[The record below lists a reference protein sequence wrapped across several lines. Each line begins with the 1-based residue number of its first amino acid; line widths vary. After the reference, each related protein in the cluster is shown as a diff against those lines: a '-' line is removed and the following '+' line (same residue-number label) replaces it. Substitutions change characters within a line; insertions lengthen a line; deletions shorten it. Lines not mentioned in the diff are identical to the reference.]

1 MTTAEWAQ
9 FIGFGIAGAF
19 GLVCVFDGARRIAGG
34 HAGRGRGGRLAVG
47 VAIVAILGGYA
58 FWQHRMFLD
67 VAAAHRQQ
75 PPARE
80 LPADWGKKVSPA
92 KREALS
98 QGIARQVFVDSGKL
112 TQYVEASGQRKAYA
126 PGQDELK
133 RREAAVLA
141 AARVEQRAASSLV
154 EAVLWLVLGLG
165 ALVFGLCFAFEP
177 APKPADDEVEPP
189 A

>member
-9 FIGFGIAGAF
+9 FIGFGLAGAF
-19 GLVCVFDGARRIAGG
+19 GLVCVFDGTRRLAGG
-34 HAGRGRGGRLAVG
+34 YAGRGRGGRLAVG
-47 VAIVAILGGYA
+47 VAIVVILGGYA
-58 FWQHRMFLD
+58 YWQHRMLVDMTMAFR
-67 VAAAHRQQ
+67 HQ

-98 QGIARQVFVDSGKL
+98 QGIARQVFVDSGTL

-141 AARVEQRAASSLV
+141 AARVEQRAANSLV

-165 ALVFGLCFAFEP
+165 AFVFGLCFAFEP
-177 APKPADDEVEPP
+177 APKPAESEAEP
-189 A
+189 AA